1 MLVSNES
8 FNGNQRC
15 TVNPKKQMKNVTKRV
30 LFYFFI
36 LSAFHFVLPPAYAYE
51 NEEPEDPKAVRDSIG
66 EDLSGKTDVELIGM
80 EREFRAKL
88 GLEPGNADLYYRL
101 STVYATLFD
110 RTRKQ
115 KGNQS
120 LEWLVKSRDALEK
133 VLMIRSEDKIAH
145 YNLGVV
151 YKRLAQMERA
161 REELK
166 KAIRLCDPKKD
177 TYLLCASWLQI
188 GSVYEEQGFFEE
200 AKEAYLKAREF
211 DYGNPDIQEALRDVD
226 VKRKAPEKGGGS
238 SFGMPLMGSAS
249 STNPQTAAAMGRDPN
264 AQDQSGIAQALPAL
278 GQMLMQKFGGGG
290 GEDTSGQNR

>member
-1 MLVSNES
+1 MVY
-8 FNGNQRC
+8 
-15 TVNPKKQMKNVTKRV
+15 KRV
-30 LFYFFI
+30 FLFFLI
-36 LSAFHFVLPPAYAYE
+36 LLAFYFVLPVHAYE
-51 NEEPEDPKAVRDSIG
+51 NEEPEDPMAVRDSIG
-66 EDLSGKTDVELIGM
+66 EDLSGKTDVELVGM
-80 EREFRAKL
+80 ERELKAKL

-110 RTRKQ
+110 RTRTQ

-133 VLMIRSEDKIAH
+133 VLMMRPEDKVAH

-151 YKRLAQMERA
+151 YKRLGQMERA

-166 KAIRLCDPKKD
+166 KGIRLCDPGHD
-177 TYLLCASWLQI
+177 AYLLCASWLQI

-211 DYGNPDIQEALRDVD
+211 DYENQDIQEALRDVD
-226 VKRKAPEKGGGS
+226 AKRKAPEQGGGS
-238 SFGMPLMGSAS
+238 SFGMPFMGNSLS
-249 STNPQTAAAMGRDPN
+249 SNPQTAAAMGQDPN
-264 AQDQSGIAQALPAL
+264 AQNQSGIAQALPAL
-278 GQMLMQKFGGGG
+278 GQALMQKFGGGGG